1 MWLALGKKHE
11 TLPEKITKAKRVG
24 GLSCRSKGK
33 VHYPHPK
40 KITDY
45 TNPAQRGTTH
55 REKNKL
61 PVLQEHSCSLGVIG
75 STWPPDEMWSGG
87 SLIAQLATARLS
99 LSEGFQTLLGI
110 RRARAKVGRPRMW

>member
-40 KITDY
+40 K
-45 TNPAQRGTTH
+45 NH
-55 REKNKL
+55 RLHK
-61 PVLQEHSCSLGVIG
+61 SCPERDHTQG
-75 STWPPDEMWSGG
+75 E
-87 SLIAQLATARLS
+87 
-99 LSEGFQTLLGI
+99 E
-110 RRARAKVGRPRMW
+110 